1 MKDKMFIAKQLMNK
15 VGLRK
20 SKSEV
25 HRRQMELNKLY
36 AANPNQ
42 ALIVDSAVVIGQ
54 NLSDPF
60 RTEVLI
66 NSEFKVP
73 MKVGVHRAVGGD
85 HDYPNPGDI
94 LCASLAACVESTLR
108 MIASRLEIELFETKI
123 EVTASIDVRGTLI
136 IDRAVPVGFQSMHIA
151 MEIGA
156 RNISDKMIHTL
167 VNATKRSCVVYQ
179 TLKKGLPITKE
190 LKIIREKN
198 T

>member
-1 MKDKMFIAKQLMNK
+1 MRDTKFLAKQILNK
-15 VGLRK
+15 VKIRTK
-20 SKSEV
+20 KSEV
-25 HRRQMELNKLY
+25 YKRQMVLNKVY
-36 AANPNQ
+36 VANPD
-42 ALIVDSAVVIGQ
+42 AASVVDSAVVVGQ

-66 NSEFKVP
+66 NSELKVP

-123 EVTASIDVRGTLI
+123 EVTANIDVRGTLI
-136 IDRAVPVGFQSMHIA
+136 MDKTVPVGFQSMHIT

-156 RNISDKMIHTL
+156 RNLSDKMIHTL

-190 LKIIREKN
+190 LKIISEKN
-198 T
+198 M

>member
-1 MKDKMFIAKQLMNK
+1 MKDKIFIAKQIMNK
-15 VGLRK
+15 IGLRTA
-20 SKSEV
+20 KSEV
-25 HRRQMELNKLY
+25 HRRQMELNKIY
-36 AANPNQ
+36 VANPNQ
-42 ALIVDSAVVIGQ
+42 ASIVDSSVVVGQ

-66 NSEFKVP
+66 SSEFKVP
-73 MKVGVHRAVGGD
+73 MKIGVHRAVGGD
-85 HDYPNPGDI
+85 HDYPNPGDL
-94 LCASLAACVESTLR
+94 LCAALAACVESTLR

-123 EVTASIDVRGTLI
+123 VVTANIDVRGTLI
-136 IDRAVPVGFQSMHIA
+136 MDKSVPVGFQSMHIA

-198 T
+198 I

>member
-1 MKDKMFIAKQLMNK
+1 MKDTKFIAKQIMSKIKIRRN
-15 VGLRK
+15 
-20 SKSEV
+20 KSEV
-25 HRRQMELNKLY
+25 YKRQMELNKLY
-36 AANPNQ
+36 VSDSNT
-42 ALIVDSAVVIGQ
+42 ALIVDSAIVLGK

-66 NSEFKVP
+66 NSELKVP

-94 LCASLAACVESTLR
+94 LCASLAACFESTLR

-123 EVTASIDVRGTLI
+123 EVTANIDVRGTLI
-136 IDRAVPVGFQSMHIA
+136 IDKTVPVGFQSIHIA

-156 RNISDKMIHTL
+156 RNLSDKMIHTL

-190 LKIIREKN
+190 LKIIRE
-198 T
+198 

>member
-1 MKDKMFIAKQLMNK
+1 MNK

>member
-1 MKDKMFIAKQLMNK
+1 MKDTKFLAKQILNK
-15 VGLRK
+15 IKIRAN
-20 SKSEV
+20 KSEV
-25 HRRQMELNKLY
+25 YKRQMELHKVY
-36 AANPNQ
+36 VTNPNQ
-42 ALIVDSAVVIGQ
+42 ALIVDASVVIGQ

-66 NSEFKVP
+66 NSELKVP
-73 MKVGVHRAVGGD
+73 LKVGVHRAVGGD

-94 LCASLAACVESTLR
+94 LCAALAACFESTLR
-108 MIASRLEIELFETKI
+108 MIAGRLEIELFETKI
-123 EVTASIDVRGTLI
+123 EVTANIDVRGTLI
-136 IDRAVPVGFQSMHIA
+136 IDKSVPVGFQSMHIA

-156 RNISDKMIHTL
+156 RNISDQMIHTL

-198 T
+198 S

>member
-1 MKDKMFIAKQLMNK
+1 MKDKIFIAKQIMNK
-15 VGLRK
+15 IGLRTA
-20 SKSEV
+20 KSEV

-36 AANPNQ
+36 VANPNK

-94 LCASLAACVESTLR
+94 LCASLAACVESTMR
-108 MIASRLEIELFETKI
+108 MIANRLEIELFETKI
-123 EVTASIDVRGTLI
+123 EVTANIDVRGTLI
-136 IDRAVPVGFQSMHIA
+136 IDKSVPVGFQSMHIA

-179 TLKKGLPITKE
+179 TLKKGLTITKE
-190 LKIIREKN
+190 LKIIRN
-198 T
+198 